1 MHILLFTALSLTQ
14 FSYYAKLDLKIL
26 KSIKRI
32 KSEFQMMT
40 TLKVSF
46 AFGCTELHSLRCP
59 C

>member
-46 AFGCTELHSLRCP
+46 VFGCTELHSLRCP